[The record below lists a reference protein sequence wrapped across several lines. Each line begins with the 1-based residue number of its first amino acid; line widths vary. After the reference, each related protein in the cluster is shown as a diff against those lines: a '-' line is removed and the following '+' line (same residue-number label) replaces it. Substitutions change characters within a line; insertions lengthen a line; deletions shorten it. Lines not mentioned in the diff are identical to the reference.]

1 MANTTTLFA
10 SLGRL
15 IKVRLT
21 HTAKE
26 QKLAKQE
33 RRIIQEMGRVLPR
46 IGYRLESV
54 DGRANKR
61 EGVRRKRASLPRTLK
76 CPRCDRRFSL
86 QAHVARHLSAM
97 HGAKGSGRRKTT
109 DPGGVGD

>member
-15 IKVRLT
+15 IKQRLA
-21 HTAKE
+21 HTAQE

-33 RRIIQEMGRVLPR
+33 RRIVQEMGRVLPKM
-46 IGYRLESV
+46 GYRLESLN
-54 DGRANKR
+54 GRSNKR
-61 EGVRRKRASLPRTLK
+61 DGVRRKRALLLKTLK

-86 QAHVARHLSAM
+86 QAHVARHLNAM
-97 HGAKGSGRRKTT
+97 HGKKANTRRKTK
-109 DPGGVGD
+109 PAKG

>member
-21 HTAKE
+21 LTAKE
-26 QKLAKQE
+26 LKLAKQE
-33 RRIIQEMGRVLPR
+33 RRIIQAMGRVLPR
-46 IGYRLESV
+46 IGYRLESLN
-54 DGRANKR
+54 GRPTKR
-61 EGVRRKRASLPRTLK
+61 EGVRTKRASLPKTLK

-97 HGAKGSGRRKTT
+97 HGKKANTRKTNAAKS
-109 DPGGVGD
+109 